1 MAGMIGNKIQ
11 GEEELPQEEA
21 VQDAGP
27 ALDPAQEGLAPEQA
41 VPGEAQQQELPEE
54 GEASDED
61 VDAVITG
68 LMEFLYEKGAVED
81 AIGMIQGAESPAKGL
96 ADATYAIISMFD
108 EQSDGNAPVEA
119 LVAGAADALAKI
131 AEDYEKKTKTDIPD
145 SEVARAA
152 QIMLVRF
159 ANEAGVDASEM
170 GDALEGVDLSQAKD
184 QLAAATKEGV

>member
-1 MAGMIGNKIQ
+1 MAGMIGNKI
-11 GEEELPQEEA
+11 GEEELPPEGMAPE
-21 VQDAGP
+21 AGP
-27 ALDPAQEGLAPEQA
+27 EVDPAQPPPEQA
-41 VPGEAQQQELPEE
+41 PQQELPEE
-54 GEASDED
+54 GDASEED

-68 LMEFLYEKGAVED
+68 LMEFLYEKGAAED
-81 AIGMIQGAESPAKGL
+81 AVKMIQGSESPAKGL

-108 EQSDGNAPVEA
+108 EQAEGNAPIEA

-131 AEDYEKKTKTDIPD
+131 AEDYEKKTQTEIPD

-159 ANEAGVDASEM
+159 ANEAGVDTAEM
-170 GDALEGVDLSQAKD
+170 GDMLEGVDLSQAKE